1 MIFHFVNTAYAGSIS
16 DATPI
21 ATILQNVLNFL
32 LSIVGVLAIIS
43 LVVAGVLYL
52 TAAGNTKQV
61 DVAKKAVQ
69 FSIIGIVVAM
79 GALVIVSQLGS
90 FFAP

>member
-1 MIFHFVNTAYAGSIS
+1 MNVFKASIAQAGSIS

-32 LSIVGVLAIIS
+32 LSIVGVLAIIA
-43 LVVAGVLYL
+43 LVIAGVIYI
-52 TAAGNTKQV
+52 TASGDTKRIAL
-61 DVAKKAVQ
+61 AKKA
-69 FSIIGIVVAM
+69 FGLAITGIVITLGSLAV
-79 GALVIVSQLGS
+79 VSQIGT